1 MNIWNHQS
9 RREMHSFRQ
18 SERRRLSIRHL
29 IVLKRYSTVSFRGKS
44 PVKSSVVWFNLS
56 GIERRM
62 NGTQSVSERQKGE
75 IEKEREI
82 DSSLRAE
89 MIVLGK
95 KQSALIDFLRRLNGG
110 CLSGS
115 HYLPSDLPECLHTSG
130 WTAALLWRRGLTR
143 TNTHTHRH
151 TTHAKHQRRAQT
163 AFLFTF
169 FLIGYLKK
177 KKKETQVVRGAP
189 LIYTHKHRLAYMWR
203 MCMRKKNK
211 KKTWM
216 AK

>member
-1 MNIWNHQS
+1 MELTKQAYLCRKKKEKTFINIWNHESQ
-9 RREMHSFRQ
+9 REMHSFRQ
-18 SERRRLSIRHL
+18 SERRGLSIRHL

-130 WTAALLWRRGLTR
+130 WTAALLWRRGLMR
-143 TNTHTHRH
+143 TNTHTYH
-151 TTHAKHQRRAQT
+151 TRKTPAQST
-163 AFLFTF
+163 EGLSFHVFA
-169 FLIGYLKK
+169 
-177 KKKETQVVRGAP
+177 
-189 LIYTHKHRLAYMWR
+189 
-203 MCMRKKNK
+203 
-211 KKTWM
+211 
-216 AK
+216 